1 MSMNASSRPRLAT
14 SSWSLHRALG
24 ITYPD
29 APGKPNSGPMQ
40 TYGHGNITLLEVPAR
55 LALMGIHNLEI
66 CHFHISSREQTY
78 IDELR
83 QALKSAGV
91 ELLTLLID
99 EGDITHLENGKRDLE
114 WIAGW
119 IQTAGQLGA
128 KQARVIAGK
137 AQPSAEALERSKI
150 GLTKLVAIG
159 KTNHVRVITENWFGL
174 LSTPDYVRQLLD
186 AVDIGLLA
194 DFGNWGGAAK
204 YDNLAAILPLA
215 ESCHAKCSFTADG
228 QPNSEDYIRCL
239 DLARAANY
247 RGPYSLIYDGVG
259 ADEWSGL
266 AIESKMVQPY
276 IRV

>member
-1 MSMNASSRPRLAT
+1 MSASGHPRLAT

-29 APGKPNSGPMQ
+29 TPGKPNTGPAE

-55 LALMGIHNLEI
+55 LASMGIFSFEI
-66 CHFHISSREQTY
+66 CHFHMPSRERRY
-78 IDELR
+78 VNELR

-99 EGDITHLENGKRDLE
+99 EGDITHLEYGQRDLE

-119 IQTAGQLGA
+119 IETAGQLGA

-137 AQPSAEALERSKI
+137 AEPSAQALERSKI
-150 GLTKLVAIG
+150 GLKKLAAIG
-159 KTNHVRVITENWFGL
+159 KTHHVRLITENWFLL
-174 LSTPDYVRQLLD
+174 LSTPDYVHQVLD

-215 ESCHAKCSFTADG
+215 ESCHAKCSFKADG
-228 QPNSEDYIRCL
+228 QPNSEDYLRCL

-259 ADEWSGL
+259 DDEWTGL
-266 AIESKMVQPY
+266 AIENKMVRLY
-276 IRV
+276 I

>member
-1 MSMNASSRPRLAT
+1 MNTSSRARLAT
-14 SSWSLHRALG
+14 SSWSLHRTLG

-29 APGKPNSGPMQ
+29 APDKPNSGPTE
-40 TYGHGNITLLEVPAR
+40 TYGHGNLTLLEVPAR
-55 LALMGIHNLEI
+55 LASMGIYNFEI
-66 CHFHISSREQTY
+66 CHFHIPSRAQRY

-91 ELLTLLID
+91 ALLTLLID
-99 EGDITHLENGKRDLE
+99 EGDITHLEYGQRDLE

-119 IQTAGQLGA
+119 IETAGQLGA
-128 KQARVIAGK
+128 KQVRVIAGK
-137 AQPSAEALERSKI
+137 SQPSTQALERSKI
-150 GLTKLVAIG
+150 GLTKLAEIG
-159 KTNHVRVITENWFGL
+159 KTNRVRVITENWFGL
-174 LSTPDYVRQLLD
+174 LSTPDYVRQLLE

-215 ESCHAKCSFTADG
+215 ESCHAKCSFNVDG
-228 QPNSEDYIRCL
+228 QPNSEDYVHCL

-259 ADEWSGL
+259 IDEWTGL
-266 AIESKMVQPY
+266 AIEHKMVQPY
-276 IRV
+276 I